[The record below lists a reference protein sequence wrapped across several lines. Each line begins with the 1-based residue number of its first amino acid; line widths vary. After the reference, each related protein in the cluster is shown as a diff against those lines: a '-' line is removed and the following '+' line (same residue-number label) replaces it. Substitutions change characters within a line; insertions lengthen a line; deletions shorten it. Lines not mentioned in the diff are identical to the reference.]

1 MIVITDSSII
11 VSALLRPAGTISQ
24 IFKSKS
30 RLQFLA
36 PDFLL
41 TEINNHIKEIEEN
54 STLSKK
60 EVQNELNFL
69 KQRIRFTA
77 IDDIPQKYILQA
89 YEIVKDIDVDDTF
102 FVALNRYKHHK
113 IWTLDR
119 ELITGL
125 LKKGYNIFVTTAEI
139 KAHLYKKNG

>member
-1 MIVITDSSII
+1 MEQCIFCSNIFGNTQM
-11 VSALLRPAGTISQ
+11 LRQHQKKTKYCLKIQETKAKEDEDAKA
-24 IFKSKS
+24 KSLEEAK
-30 RLQFLA
+30 
-36 PDFLL
+36 
-41 TEINNHIKEIEEN
+41 IKEIEEN

-113 IWTLDR
+113 IWTLD
-119 ELITGL
+119 
-125 LKKGYNIFVTTAEI
+125 
-139 KAHLYKKNG
+139 